1 MGFLLEE
8 YVRSRARSSVKAT
21 GMSARRMLESQT
33 TSTLPRYDVFLSQ
46 AIRDEDLVLG
56 VYSILTEDLGLSVFC
71 DWLQA
76 SQADHSVTTPAD
88 VEHIRRMMLASTA
101 LIFIDSEHSK
111 SSTWM
116 SWEIGWFHG
125 AKRRVCV
132 LPVVRSE
139 GSPHRGRE
147 FLGLYPAVEED
158 DRYTLRVPSR
168 ITDLTARFPPGTP
181 LGLATSMPLR
191 LWATA
196 EALPDIFLA

>member
-1 MGFLLEE
+1 MGFLLED
-8 YVRSRARSSVKAT
+8 YVRSRARSSVKAA
-21 GMSARRMLESQT
+21 GMSAGRMLERQAS
-33 TSTLPRYDVFLSQ
+33 SALPRYDVFLSQ

-71 DWLQA
+71 DWLQS

-88 VEHIRRMMLASTA
+88 AEHIRRMMLASTA

-111 SSTWM
+111 NSTWM
-116 SWEIGWFHG
+116 SWEIGWFHA

-132 LPVVRSE
+132 LPVVRSDV
-139 GSPHRGRE
+139 SRYRGRE

-158 DRYTLRVPSR
+158 DRFTLRVPAR
-168 ITDLTARFPPGTP
+168 ITDLAARFPPGAP